1 MSEVVN
7 KNKYLDFSG
16 LKKYDELIKALIKSG
31 DDELAKSIA
40 DLNAKIGDLN
50 FESSDGKSLAEIVDD
65 IYSALTELVSDH
77 DALEKDVEAKDKAL
91 NDKINEIIG
100 DLDSLGESDGT
111 MTIVEICNKLKDLE
125 ARISANAD
133 AIATLNGDGE
143 GSVKKA
149 AADALADAKKYAD
162 DLNDAMD
169 ERVKDIEAIDHD
181 KLAADAIAAVVAGAE
196 SDFDTLKEVADWIAN
211 DKTGAAALQ
220 IAVAKNTDDLD
231 ALETKVDGDI
241 KNLTDHMSSASIALG
256 EVDGRLDALESF
268 VDAHESITIEEIES
282 LFE

>member
-1 MSEVVN
+1 MNEVVN

-65 IYSALTELVSDH
+65 IYGALAELVSDH

-100 DLDSLGESDGT
+100 DLDSLGESDST

-169 ERVKDIEAIDHD
+169 ERVKDLEAIDHD

-220 IAVAKNTDDLD
+220 VAVAKNTDNLD
-231 ALETKVDGDI
+231 ALETKVDKDI
-241 KNLTDHMSSASIALG
+241 DNLTNHMTEAATALV

-268 VDAHESITIEEIES
+268 VDAHESITIKEIES